1 MPEMDGVSD
10 GNASEWYVVLLITE
24 YGQRV
29 AITHDTDVDGPIVAT
44 AASKEEAVEQASQ
57 LAHLMGMPLYN
68 SEMDVSM

>member
-1 MPEMDGVSD
+1 MPEIDGVAEN
-10 GNASEWYVVLLITE
+10 NASEWYVVLVITE

-44 AASKEEAVEQASQ
+44 AASREEAIEQANE

-68 SEMDVSM
+68 SELDV